1 MNNGKYVGG
10 TSSTTFQ
17 ALFHYFADPVCS
29 NATLTVLASGHYSP
43 GADSDRVQGATEFD
57 FFVQSVVI
65 TVHDESTARNL
76 NGLKVCSAIYAVLT
90 INYNQHRLTYSTMP
104 CRVTSAPWMAVG
116 ESIGRRT

>member
-1 MNNGKYVGG
+1 MITIGANGKYAGVGP
-10 TSSTTFQ
+10 SSPPTFQ

-29 NATLTVLASGHYSP
+29 NATLTVLATGHYSP

-76 NGLKVCSAIYAVLT
+76 NGLKVGLKGCLRDYDLLYKA
-90 INYNQHRLTYSTMP
+90 
-104 CRVTSAPWMAVG
+104 TS
-116 ESIGRRT
+116 RFDF